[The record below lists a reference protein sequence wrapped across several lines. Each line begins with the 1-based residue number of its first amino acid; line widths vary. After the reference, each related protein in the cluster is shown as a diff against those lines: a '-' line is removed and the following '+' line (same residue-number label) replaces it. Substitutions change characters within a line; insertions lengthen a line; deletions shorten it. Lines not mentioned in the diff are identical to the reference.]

1 MIKTTLLA
9 AAALSFVALG
19 APTADA
25 KGGHGNGGGGGHGAH
40 NGGQGKHGGSG
51 KHGGKGHHGG
61 YGKHGGHGKHG
72 GGHGYRKSHKYNKS
86 NYFWLNYSWFPSRC
100 HYEPERYRLK
110 VWDRRG
116 NAYFKWATRDVK
128 VCF

>member
-25 KGGHGNGGGGGHGAH
+25 KSGHGHGGGGGGHGAH
-40 NGGQGKHGGSG
+40 NGGQGKHGGYGKHRGRGGSG
-51 KHGGKGHHGG
+51 KHGGQGRHGHHK
-61 YGKHGGHGKHG
+61 YKHH
-72 GGHGYRKSHKYNKS
+72 KS

-100 HYEPERYRLK
+100 HYEPQRVRVR

-116 NAYFKWATRDVK
+116 HAYFKWVRRDVK
-128 VCF
+128 VCY